1 MATTQFPAQPAMT
14 PAGAALPPNDRIGQ
28 IGLTPMAPA
37 GASPISTSHSHADA
51 GESQSSLIPVGQ
63 TSGGNADDLTD
74 SGDALCLPVSCVRMP
89 VVLVV
94 SVPIRDFR
102 VRNLLA
108 MTSGVVIE
116 TQWAPGEDLPLSS
129 GDVQLAWTE
138 FEVVDTRLAV
148 RVTRLA

>member
-1 MATTQFPAQPAMT
+1 MATTQFPPQPAAP

-28 IGLTPMAPA
+28 NGLTPMAPTA
-37 GASPISTSHSHADA
+37 ASPSKTSPSHADA
-51 GESQSSLIPVGQ
+51 GDSQSSLIPVGQ
-63 TSGGNADDLTD
+63 ASGGNAADLND
-74 SGDALCLPVSCVRMP
+74 SGDALHLPASCARMP
-89 VVLVV
+89 VGLVV

-108 MTSGVVIE
+108 MTSGVAIE